1 MKGNSARTEE
11 DAYMLMQVPVLKH
24 SEAKQTEMEFGAKK
38 HLLQGLCP
46 QNSKVSKGF
55 QQNF

>member
-1 MKGNSARTEE
+1 
-11 DAYMLMQVPVLKH
+11 MQVPVLKH